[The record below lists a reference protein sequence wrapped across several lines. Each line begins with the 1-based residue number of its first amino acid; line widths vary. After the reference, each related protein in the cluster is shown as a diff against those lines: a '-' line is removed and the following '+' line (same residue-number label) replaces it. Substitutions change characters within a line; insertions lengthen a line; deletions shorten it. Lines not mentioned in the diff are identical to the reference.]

1 MDLNEERK
9 ILNAER
15 KRIQHYNKYHSD
27 EERRRY
33 HIEYEL
39 RRREDPAYRAR
50 RSALQV
56 ASNNR
61 KKELKKQQAEREAA
75 ANVLVNV
82 N

>member
-9 ILNAER
+9 ILTAER
-15 KRIQHYNKYHSD
+15 KRLQHYEKYHSD

-39 RRREDPAYRAR
+39 RRRQDPAYRAR

-61 KKELKKQQAEREAA
+61 KKELKKQLAA